1 MKKIIFALIASILL
15 SPLAAQ
21 IQEPPYIEIQAK
33 AEKEVI
39 PDQIYVMIALFEVQD
54 GRKSI
59 KLAEQEIKLKVIV
72 KNLGLPLANLS
83 LYNAQANYGN
93 INMWGKKE
101 VIDRKYYSL
110 KVTNAETIGKLY
122 EELNKIFINEAYIY
136 KAEYSQK
143 DSLLQDLR
151 IEAMKK
157 AKNQAN
163 VMTKAIGSKVGKPL
177 IIREQQDYY
186 PIYERNN
193 LMMVSKGAFD
203 SDDSVS
209 AESEESM
216 EFKPMKIN
224 LSVYVKFGLD

>member
-1 MKKIIFALIASILL
+1 MKKILFALIASVLL
-15 SPLAAQ
+15 APLAAQ
-21 IQEPPYIEIQAK
+21 IQEPPYIEIQAR

-59 KLAEQEIKLKVIV
+59 KLAEQETKLKAIV
-72 KNLGLPLANLS
+72 KNLGLPLSNLS

-122 EELNKIFINEAYIY
+122 EELNKIYINEAYIY
-136 KAEYSQK
+136 KSEYSQK

-151 IEAMKK
+151 IEAMRK

-177 IIREQQDYY
+177 IIREQQEYY
-186 PIYERNN
+186 PIYERSNV
-193 LMMVSKGAFD
+193 MMTKGAY
-203 SDDSVS
+203 DDSS
-209 AESEESM
+209 LAESEESM
-216 EFKPMKIN
+216 EFKPMKIS

>member
-1 MKKIIFALIASILL
+1 MKKIIFALIASVLL
-15 SPLAAQ
+15 APIAAQ
-21 IQEPPYIEIQAK
+21 IQEPPYIEIQAR

-59 KLAEQEIKLKVIV
+59 KLAEQETKLKAIV

-122 EELNKIFINEAYIY
+122 EELNKIYINEAYIY
-136 KAEYSQK
+136 KSEYSQK

-151 IEAMKK
+151 IEAMRK

-177 IIREQQDYY
+177 IIREQQEYY
-186 PIYERNN
+186 PIYERSN
-193 LMMVSKGAFD
+193 MMMTKGTYD
-203 SDDSVS
+203 SDDSAS
-209 AESEESM
+209 AENEESM
-216 EFKPMKIN
+216 EFKPMKIS

>member
-1 MKKIIFALIASILL
+1 MKKIIFTLIASVLL
-15 SPLAAQ
+15 APLAAQ
-21 IQEPPYIEIQAK
+21 IQEPPYIEIQAR

-59 KLAEQEIKLKVIV
+59 KLAEQESKLKAIV

-122 EELNKIFINEAYIY
+122 EELNKIYINEAYIY
-136 KAEYSQK
+136 KSEYSQK

-151 IEAMKK
+151 IEAMRK

-177 IIREQQDYY
+177 IIREQQEYY
-186 PIYERNN
+186 PIYERSNV
-193 LMMVSKGAFD
+193 MMTKGAY
-203 SDDSVS
+203 DDSGL

-216 EFKPMKIN
+216 EFKPMKIS

>member
-1 MKKIIFALIASILL
+1 
-15 SPLAAQ
+15 
-21 IQEPPYIEIQAK
+21 
-33 AEKEVI
+33 
-39 PDQIYVMIALFEVQD
+39 
-54 GRKSI
+54 
-59 KLAEQEIKLKVIV
+59 
-72 KNLGLPLANLS
+72 
-83 LYNAQANYGN
+83 
-93 INMWGKKE
+93 MWGKKE

-177 IIREQQDYY
+177 IIREQQEYY
-186 PIYERNN
+186 PIYERSNV
-193 LMMVSKGAFD
+193 MMTKGAYD
-203 SDDSVS
+203 SDYSAS

-216 EFKPMKIN
+216 EFKPMKIS

>member
-1 MKKIIFALIASILL
+1 MKKIIFALIASVLL
-15 SPLAAQ
+15 APIAAQ
-21 IQEPPYIEIQAK
+21 IQEPPYIEIQAR

-59 KLAEQEIKLKVIV
+59 KLAEQETKLKAIV

-122 EELNKIFINEAYIY
+122 EELNKIYINEAYIY
-136 KAEYSQK
+136 KSEYSQK

-151 IEAMKK
+151 IEAMRK

-177 IIREQQDYY
+177 IIREQQEYY
-186 PIYERNN
+186 PIYERSNV
-193 LMMVSKGAFD
+193 MMTKGTYD
-203 SDDSVS
+203 SDDSAS
-209 AESEESM
+209 AENEESM
-216 EFKPMKIN
+216 EFKPMKIS